1 MVLFSELK
9 KSEKLR
15 RKGRF
20 SFFPQSA
27 AERKIFPFFRK
38 VRKSKKHIPQFPQIA
53 AERKFFLFSA
63 KCGGKEKSPIFRK
76 LRKPPPLKGRDITSL
91 PFKGKGV
98 SQKIEV

>member
-53 AERKFFLFSA
+53 AERK
-63 KCGGKEKSPIFRK
+63 KSPIFRK

-91 PFKGKGV
+91 PFKVKGV

>member
-38 VRKSKKHIPQFPQIA
+38 VRKSKKHITQFPQIA

-63 KCGGKEKSPIFRK
+63 NCGGKEKISYIPQIAETPSLKREGYN
-76 LRKPPPLKGRDITSL
+76 LPPFQGEGGFAKN
-91 PFKGKGV
+91 
-98 SQKIEV
+98 